1 MRRVL
6 LQGWVF
12 KRQVPPL
19 QFPSRP
25 LPSAD
30 RPQPAAAAAPAES
43 GEQQANLAC
52 VFMLLTQLLGSATG
66 SAVLV
71 VAAVTDCN
79 CHHQYVFFEAWVE
92 A

>member
-1 MRRVL
+1 
-6 LQGWVF
+6 
-12 KRQVPPL
+12 
-19 QFPSRP
+19 
-25 LPSAD
+25 
-30 RPQPAAAAAPAES
+30 
-43 GEQQANLAC
+43 
-52 VFMLLTQLLGSATG
+52 MLLTQLLGSATG